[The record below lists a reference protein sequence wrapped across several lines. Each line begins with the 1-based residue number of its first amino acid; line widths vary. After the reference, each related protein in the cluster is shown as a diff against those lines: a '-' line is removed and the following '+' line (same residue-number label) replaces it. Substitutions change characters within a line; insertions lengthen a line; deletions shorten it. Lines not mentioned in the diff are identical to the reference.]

1 MPDVLGKLVEDA
13 ISRVNAG
20 YYDVRESVN
29 NDPVSLKRVIQSA
42 QNNAIIAEIKP
53 ISPARGPLRPGIDP
67 VEAAVKLAK
76 GGAVALSVLT
86 EPDNFG
92 GSVEFLRRIRAT
104 VNLPLLMKDIIVHKA
119 QIEAGRKFGADCIL
133 LIESVFQKYSIA
145 PADDLIREAH
155 RNQLEVLL
163 EVHNEDELGK
173 ALRSEA
179 DIIGINN
186 RNLATLETDLHT
198 TTRLLG
204 TINQRA
210 DKILISESGF
220 ETADYIR
227 KMKGANVDG
236 FLIGSSIMLSQD
248 LESKVREFVLA

>member
-13 ISRVNAG
+13 ISRVSAG
-20 YYDVRESVN
+20 YYDVRGSVKY
-29 NDPVSLKRVIQSA
+29 DPVSLKRVIQSA
-42 QNNAIIAEIKP
+42 EDNAIIAEIKP
-53 ISPARGPLRPGIDP
+53 ISLALGPLRPGIDP

-92 GSVEFLRRIRAT
+92 GNVEFLRRIRAKVT
-104 VNLPLLMKDIIVHKA
+104 LPLLMKDIIVHKA
-119 QIEAGRKFGADCIL
+119 QIEAGRKFGADCVL
-133 LIESVFQKYSIA
+133 LIESVFPKYSIA
-145 PADDLIREAH
+145 PEDDLIREAH

-163 EVHNEDELGK
+163 EVHNEEELGK

-220 ETADYIR
+220 ETANDIR
-227 KMKGANVDG
+227 KMKVANVDG